1 MVEDDSDDPHHAKMS
16 GHQIPLPVLGILR
29 HNELCYFDEAW
40 LLREFPEYVA
50 ADDILTGMEMFDD
63 DGGHWRVRAVRR
75 VSPAPGPRR
84 WWQFWPFWKAPNAI
98 PDFELDRLGDVDFKT
113 VRHRVIK
120 LTKVA
125 MADDDPEDRR
135 EVLANVRRAER
146 LEDIA
151 EELALTDSMGFFN

>member
-1 MVEDDSDDPHHAKMS
+1 MAEDDSYDPHHAMMS

-29 HNELCYFDEAW
+29 DNELCYFDDAW

-98 PDFELDRLGDVDFKT
+98 LELDLERLDDVDFKT
-113 VRHRVIK
+113 VRDRVIK

-125 MADDDPEDRR
+125 MADDDPEDRK
-135 EVLANVRRAER
+135 EVLVNLRRAED
-146 LEDIA
+146 LKDLA
-151 EELALTDSMGFFN
+151 EELGLPDRMGFFD